1 MADLK
6 LTPAEQNI
14 VKYHHNSIETGN
26 VGDDNGNPVTVWTNT
41 IQIQNGKYKGQFANV
56 PGWIE
61 GRMVEDENELN
72 KYWSK
77 ELSKGYWPIYKSGQE
92 ADARAKQVHQIMD
105 EEEAPARE
113 VMQRTKSQERP
124 MLLQQG
130 LQ

>member
-1 MADLK
+1 MAGLQ
-6 LTPAEQNI
+6 LTPAEENI
-14 VKYHHNSIETGN
+14 VKYHRNSIETGN

-61 GRMVEDENELN
+61 GQMIEDENKLN
-72 KYWSK
+72 QYWSK
-77 ELSKGYWPIYKSGQE
+77 EINKGYWPIYKTGQA
-92 ADARAKQVHQIMD
+92 ADARAKEVHSIMD

-113 VMQRTKSQERP
+113 VMQKPRTQERP

-130 LQ
+130 LK